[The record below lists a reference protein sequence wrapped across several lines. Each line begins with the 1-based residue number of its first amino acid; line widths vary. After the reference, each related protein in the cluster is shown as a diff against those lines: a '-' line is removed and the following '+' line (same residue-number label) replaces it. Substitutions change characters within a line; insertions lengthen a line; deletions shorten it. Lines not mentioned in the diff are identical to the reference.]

1 MKKLAILTLIATS
14 MMTACKSKTDNPFFA
29 EKWDTPYGVQPFE
42 EIKFEHY
49 KPAFEEGMKRH
60 KAEIDVIVNNPD
72 APTFEN
78 TIVAMENSG
87 QFLEQVEFTFFN
99 LVSTERTDEMSALEE
114 EMSPILSKHRDE
126 ISMNPKLFERVK
138 AIYDNKE
145 NLNLQGEDAMLLEK
159 KYTNFVRGGANLNE
173 EDKAKLMKINEELS
187 VLGTQYTKNA
197 QMDNNAFR
205 LLVENES
212 DLAGLPEGVMT
223 AAANLAKAEGQE
235 GKWMFTLDKPS
246 LIPFLTYAENRELR
260 EKMFKGYANKGNN
273 DNANDNKKV
282 AAKIASL
289 ELKKAK
295 LFGFETAAGFILDD
309 RMAKTPQAVKEFLD
323 KLWAPTQVVVKKEA
337 KELQAMIDKENGG
350 FNLEPWDW
358 WYYAEKVKKEKYAFD
373 ENEFRE
379 YLQLDNVVKGCF
391 DLTTKLWG
399 VQYEERND
407 IPKFN
412 PENKTYVVKDADGTE
427 LAVFIAD
434 YHPRESKRQG
444 AWMTNFREQSG
455 YPDNNVMPIVINVS
469 NYTRPVGDQPALL
482 SIDEAE
488 TLFHEFG
495 HALHGMLS
503 KCYYRSLA
511 GTNVKRDFVELPSQ
525 IMENWAMHPQVLRT
539 YAKHWKTGEMI
550 PDSLITKMEKASK
563 FNQGFA
569 TSEFLAAAL
578 LDYYWYNLTDETEQ
592 NTAEFEKQVVAKIEL
607 IKEIIPRYRSTY
619 FTHIFGGGYQMG
631 YYSYTWAE
639 VLDADAFQAFVETG
653 DIYNPEVAKK
663 FRTTILEKGGT
674 VDPMTLYL
682 EFRGKAPNPDALLIR
697 RGLK

>member
-619 FTHIFGGGYQMG
+619 FTHIFGGGYQMS

>member
-525 IMENWAMHPQVLRT
+525 IMENWAMHPQVLKT